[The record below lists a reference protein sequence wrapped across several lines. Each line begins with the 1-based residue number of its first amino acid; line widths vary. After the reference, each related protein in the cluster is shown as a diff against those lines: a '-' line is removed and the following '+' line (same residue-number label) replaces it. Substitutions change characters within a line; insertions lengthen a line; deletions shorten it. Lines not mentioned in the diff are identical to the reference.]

1 MKRLFLLDAYAL
13 IFRAYYGFIN
23 KPLVNSKGQVT
34 SAIYGFT
41 KTLQEVLAG
50 QRMPGLDP
58 EVLDAQG
65 LLRPDCIA
73 VCFDPKGGTFRHKEF
88 PTYKAQRDATPEDIT
103 SAVPYIKQIIAAY
116 RIPVLEVEN
125 YEADDVVGTMARLAD
140 EEGGF
145 ETFMISPDKDYA
157 QLVTPHSRIFKPK
170 SFGPGYEILD
180 EAAVLA
186 KYGLK
191 RTLQVIDMLGL
202 QGDTADNIPGCPGVG
217 PKTAQKLIEDFDSVE
232 NLLASVQAAAAAG
245 KKELPNLKKGMFAKV
260 LDNVQSIKDSKYL
273 ATICREVPGVVLDAE
288 ALRVETPDYAALAEI
303 FGELE
308 FRKMRDEVL
317 ALAGADG
324 GAGGA
329 LLAAGGAAG
338 GGALL
343 AAGGQAALNKAAGA
357 MGAAGGAMGAG
368 AAASSSPARPE
379 SGAADAAPHQSGTVT
394 APPQSGTGT
403 AATLPTVPLR
413 TITDVTTQYQL
424 CDTPAKRQQLV
435 ADLFWSPEWAFD
447 TETTSLNI
455 IDAELV
461 GISFAVADHK
471 AWYVPVPAD
480 PEEARTILED
490 LRPLFEN
497 DAAVKIAQNAKYDY
511 SILRR
516 YGVEVAYPLF
526 DTMIAHYLLEPE
538 QPHNMDYLSEVYL
551 GYRPI
556 PTSALIDTT
565 GGKKRGKS
573 APAPALKGSEYVL
586 DFDALEA
593 ADEEAEPEILPT
605 SMRDCPVQKVA
616 QYCCEDSDVTYQLAQ
631 TLRPMLKEQGLEQ
644 LFETIEMPLVRVL
657 AEMELTGVRCDVS
670 ALTESKT
677 VLEGELQRLEA
688 RMSLI
693 AGHAFNPLSPKVVAQ
708 VIFDELRLDP
718 KAKGRSTA
726 EEVLQQLI
734 VKLKGESLT
743 IKTADGQEEQVD
755 KAEILEDI
763 LSYRGIKKL
772 LGTYIEALPEE
783 INPRTGRIHCQF
795 NQTVTATG
803 RLSSS
808 NPNLQNIPIRDAMG
822 RELRKA
828 FVPDPGEVFFSADYS
843 QIELRL
849 MAHLSQDPAMIEAF
863 REGDD
868 IHRATAAK
876 IYHLPLDEVSKLQ
889 RTKAKTANFGIIYGI
904 STFGLAS
911 RLNIPRSE
919 AKELIDGYF
928 ATYPRIRAYMDQSIA
943 VAREKGY
950 VETLFGRRRLLKDIH
965 SANATVRGYAERNAI
980 NAPIQGT
987 AADIIKLAMIRVCD
1001 RIRREQLHAKLLIQV
1016 HDELNFSVP
1025 PAELEQLRKLVLEE
1039 MAAVVKLSVPLI
1051 ADCGEGDNWLA
1062 AH

>member
-23 KPLVNSKGQVT
+23 KPLVNSKGWVT

-50 QRMPGLDP
+50 QKMPGLEP
-58 EVLDAQG
+58 EVLDAEG
-65 LLRPDCIA
+65 RLKPDCIA

-103 SAVPYIKQIIAAY
+103 FAVPWIKRIIEAY
-116 RIPVLEVEN
+116 RIPIVEVPN
-125 YEADDVVGTMARLAD
+125 YEADDVVGTLARLAD
-140 EEGGF
+140 ESGEY

-157 QLVTPHSRIFKPK
+157 QLVSNRTRIFKPK

-180 EAAVLA
+180 TEAVLA
-186 KYGLK
+186 KYGLR
-191 RTLQVIDMLGL
+191 RTAQVIDMLGL
-202 QGDTADNIPGCPGVG
+202 QGDSADNIPGCPGVG
-217 PKTAQKLIEDFDSVE
+217 PKTATQLIADFDSVE
-232 NLLASVQAAAAAG
+232 HLLDSVEAAAAEG
-245 KKELPNLKKGMFAKV
+245 KKELPSLKKGMFAKA
-260 LDNVQSIKDSKYL
+260 LANVQQIRDSKYL
-273 ATICREVPGVVLDAE
+273 ATICREVPGVVLDGD
-288 ALRVETPDYAALAEI
+288 ALRVEEPDYAQLHDL
-303 FGELE
+303 FDELE
-308 FRKMRDEVL
+308 FRRMRDEL
-317 ALAGADG
+317 PEPAIPGNPAIPA
-324 GAGGA
+324 
-329 LLAAGGAAG
+329 
-338 GGALL
+338 
-343 AAGGQAALNKAAGA
+343 
-357 MGAAGGAMGAG
+357 
-368 AAASSSPARPE
+368 SPATPE
-379 SGAADAAPHQSGTVT
+379 NPGTSGNPVAPTPSPTPVNLAPQQSSLQTLRDLHPTYIIADTS
-394 APPQSGTGT
+394 
-403 AATLPTVPLR
+403 
-413 TITDVTTQYQL
+413 
-424 CDTPAKRQQLV
+424 AKRQEMIAELYWT
-435 ADLFWSPEWAFD
+435 AEWAFD
-447 TETTSLNI
+447 TETTSLSI

-461 GISFAVADHK
+461 GISFAVGGHR

-480 PEEARTILED
+480 QTEARAIVDE

-497 DAAVKIAQNAKYDY
+497 DVTVKVAQNAKYDY

-516 YGVEVAYPLF
+516 YGMEVSYPIF

-538 QPHNMDYLSEVYL
+538 QPHNMDYLSEIYL

-556 PTSALIDTT
+556 PTSALIDT
-565 GGKKRGKS
+565 GKKKKEAEAS
-573 APAPALKGSEYVL
+573 L
-586 DFDALEA
+586 DLFEMMDAAE
-593 ADEEAEPEILPT
+593 ADEKPKT
-605 SMRDCPVQKVA
+605 MRDCPVEKVA
-616 QYCCEDSDVTYQLAQ
+616 EYCCEDSDVTWQLAQ
-631 TLRPMLKEQGLEQ
+631 KLRPMLREQKLMK
-644 LFETIEMPLVRVL
+644 LFEEVEMPLVRVL
-657 AEMELTGVRCDVS
+657 AEMELTGVRCDVG

-677 VLEGELQRLEA
+677 ILEAELKRLEGRLAE
-688 RMSLI
+688 I
-693 AGHAFNPLSPKVVAQ
+693 AGHPFNPLSPKVVAQ
-708 VIFDELRLDP
+708 VIFDEMKLDP
-718 KAKGRSTA
+718 KAKNRSTA
-726 EEVLQQLI
+726 EEVLVLLKNRLDKPEHLELI
-734 VKLKGESLT
+734 
-743 IKTADGQEEQVD
+743 D
-755 KAEILEDI
+755 DI

-828 FVPDPGEVFFSADYS
+828 FVPDEGEVFFSADYS

-849 MAHLSQDPAMIEAF
+849 MAHLSQDPAMIAAF
-863 REGDD
+863 LEGDD

-876 IYHLPLDEVSKLQ
+876 IYHLPLEEVTKLQ

-928 ATYPRIRAYMDQSIA
+928 QTYPRIKEYMDESIR

-950 VETLFGRRRLLKDIH
+950 VETLFGRRRMLKDIH
-965 SANATVRGYAERNAI
+965 SANQTVRGYAERNAI

-987 AADIIKLAMIRVCD
+987 AADIIKIAMVRVCD
-1001 RIRREQLHAKLLIQV
+1001 RIRREKLHAKLLIQV
-1016 HDELNFSVP
+1016 HDELNFTVP
-1025 PAELEQLRKLVLEE
+1025 ASELEPLRTLVLEE
-1039 MAAVVKLSVPLI
+1039 MAGVVKLSVPLI
-1051 ADCGEGDNWLA
+1051 ADCGSGDNWLV

>member
-41 KTLQEVLAG
+41 KTLQDVLGG
-50 QRMPGLDP
+50 QRMPEAKPAWLD
-58 EVLDAQG
+58 EAG

-88 PTYKAQRDATPEDIT
+88 PTYKAQREATPEDIT
-103 SAVPYIKQIIAAY
+103 SAVPWIKKIIEAY
-116 RIPVLEVEN
+116 RIPIIEVPN
-125 YEADDVVGTMARLAD
+125 YEADDVVGTMSRLAD
-140 EEGGF
+140 ESGQF
-145 ETFMISPDKDYA
+145 ATFMMSPDKDYA
-157 QLVTPHSRIFKPK
+157 QLVTERSVIFKPK

-180 EAAVLA
+180 TEAVLN

-191 RTLQVIDMLGL
+191 RTSQVIDMLGL
-202 QGDTADNIPGCPGVG
+202 QGDSADNIPGCPGVG

-232 NLLASVQAAAAAG
+232 NLLATVEAARAEG

-260 LDNVQSIKDSKYL
+260 ADNIQQIKDSKYL
-273 ATICREVPGVVLDAE
+273 ATICLDVPGTVLDAD
-288 ALRVETPDYAALAEI
+288 ALKVETPDYARLAEI
-303 FGELE
+303 FDELE
-308 FRKMRDEVL
+308 FRKMRDEMRAFL
-317 ALAGADG
+317 
-324 GAGGA
+324 
-329 LLAAGGAAG
+329 
-338 GGALL
+338 
-343 AAGGQAALNKAAGA
+343 
-357 MGAAGGAMGAG
+357 
-368 AAASSSPARPE
+368 ASSSQPSLAETQTTEPRKERNDGEARMEGENGPRPTA
-379 SGAADAAPHQSGTVT
+379 SAPREHGEAGDT
-394 APPQSGTGT
+394 AIASRVLQTIRDI
-403 AATLPTVPLR
+403 R
-413 TITDVTTQYQL
+413 TDYVIA
-424 CDTPAKRQQLV
+424 DTPEKRQDLV
-435 ADLFWSPEWAFD
+435 SELMWTAEWAFD

-461 GISFAVADHK
+461 GISFAVAGHK

-480 PEEARTILED
+480 QREARAIVEE
-490 LRPLFEN
+490 LRPIFESQS
-497 DAAVKIAQNAKYDY
+497 ALKIAQNAKYDY
-511 SILRR
+511 SVLRR

-538 QPHNMDYLSEVYL
+538 QPHNMDYLSEIYL

-556 PTSALIDTT
+556 PTSALIDT
-565 GGKKRGKS
+565 GKKRK
-573 APAPALKGSEYVL
+573 
-586 DFDALEA
+586 A
-593 ADEEAEPEILPT
+593 ADADLDLFAMMDAADDDGKPK
-605 SMRDCPVQKVA
+605 SMRDCTVEQVA
-616 QYCCEDSDVTYQLAQ
+616 EYCCEDSDVTYQLAQ
-631 TLRPMLKEQGLEQ
+631 RLRLLLKQENLGK
-644 LFETIEMPLVRVL
+644 LFTEVEMPLVRVL
-657 AEMELTGVRCDVS
+657 AEMELTGVRLDVA

-677 VLEGELQRLEA
+677 ILEEEQKRLEQRLAE
-688 RMSLI
+688 I
-693 AGHAFNPLSPKVVAQ
+693 AGHPFNPLSPKVVAQ

-718 KAKGRSTA
+718 KTKNRSTA
-726 EEVLQQLI
+726 EDVLLQLKSRLEKPEHLELI
-734 VKLKGESLT
+734 
-743 IKTADGQEEQVD
+743 DG
-755 KAEILEDI
+755 I
-763 LSYRGIKKL
+763 LSYRGNKKL
-772 LGTYIEALPEE
+772 LGTYIEALPQE
-783 INPRTGRIHCQF
+783 INPRTHRIHCQF

-808 NPNLQNIPIRDAMG
+808 NPNLQNIPIRDAVG

-828 FVPDPGEVFFSADYS
+828 FVPDEGEVFFSADYS

-849 MAHLSQDPAMIEAF
+849 MAHLSQDPNMVEAF

-876 IYHLPLDEVSKLQ
+876 IYHKPLDEVTKLE

-911 RLNIPRSE
+911 RLNIPRGE
-919 AKELIDGYF
+919 AKQLIDGYF
-928 ATYPRIRAYMDQSIA
+928 STYPRIHAYMEESIR

-950 VETLFGRRRLLKDIH
+950 VETLFGRRRMLKDIH

-987 AADIIKLAMIRVCD
+987 AADIIKIAMVRICN
-1001 RIRREQLHAKLLIQV
+1001 RIRREKLHAKLLIQV

-1025 PAELEQLRKLVLEE
+1025 PQELEQLKKVVLEE
-1039 MAAVVKLSVPLI
+1039 MSGVVKLSVPLI
-1051 ADCGEGDNWLA
+1051 ADCGSGPNWLA